1 MMESDGFMQLSMWLF
16 PVSRCQQRFGKLV
29 QTFGPQHSVSCWDTV
44 SLVLADHV
52 MLEESV
58 GGLFLILFNA

>member
-1 MMESDGFMQLSMWLF
+1 MMESDGFMQLSMGLF

-44 SLVLADHV
+44 SLVLADV
-52 MLEESV
+52 MLILEESV
-58 GGLFLILFNA
+58 GGGCF